1 MKWSLKEK
9 NQQNTAIIVLVLPK
23 KRVLSVLMVNLIL
36 KFKQN
41 EKPFKLD
48 LFFFVAVVGLCF
60 FFFLYGRCFIS
71 NRKFSCFYCSM
82 QSCYMYSTLHII
94 RQKQREWER
103 EKKII
108 WFIQGMHAFE
118 GLQFQ
123 EKNCIYV
130 FIACISAKNLKFNIT
145 MFFFPYSLAK
155 KMKLFK
161 KKPTEEQKTRTVW
174 DLHCNC

>member
-60 FFFLYGRCFIS
+60 FFFCMEGVSLVTENLVVFIVRCSLAICTVHYTSSGRNKES
-71 NRKFSCFYCSM
+71 EK
-82 QSCYMYSTLHII
+82 
-94 RQKQREWER
+94 
-103 EKKII
+103 EKK
-108 WFIQGMHAFE
+108 
-118 GLQFQ
+118 
-123 EKNCIYV
+123 
-130 FIACISAKNLKFNIT
+130 
-145 MFFFPYSLAK
+145 
-155 KMKLFK
+155 KLFGLYKVCTHLKVCNFRK
-161 KKPTEEQKTRTVW
+161 KTAYTCLLLVFQPKT
-174 DLHCNC
+174 